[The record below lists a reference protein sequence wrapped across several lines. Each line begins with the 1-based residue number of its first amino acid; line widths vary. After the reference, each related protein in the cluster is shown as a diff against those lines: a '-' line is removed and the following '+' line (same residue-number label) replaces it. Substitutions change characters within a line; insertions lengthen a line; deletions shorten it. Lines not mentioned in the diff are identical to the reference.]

1 MLLGQSVAAGR
12 RYKCDIRAERYFVA
26 ATLGTRMSKYT
37 HVESIKRTN
46 IAENTSALL
55 ASRSLVETV
64 DGEQSYSPIGYSVFL
79 LSARRPIFRSICRV

>member
-1 MLLGQSVAAGR
+1 MAGR
-12 RYKCDIRAERYFVA
+12 RYKWDIRAEHSFVA
-26 ATLGTRMSKYT
+26 ATLRTRMSKYT
-37 HVESIKRTN
+37 HVCHVESIKRTN
-46 IAENTSALL
+46 IAENTHALL